1 MRKTF
6 ITLTALFLLHLP
18 LSAQPPDTLWTR
30 TLGGTGNDEGYSVQQ
45 TTDGGY
51 IIAGRTMSYGAGGSD
66 VYLIRTDAS
75 GSEEWSQTF
84 GGSASDYGQSV
95 QLTSD
100 GGYIIAGYTSSYGAG
115 SSDVYLIK
123 TNANGDSLWTRTF
136 GGSSSDKGYS
146 VQQTTDGG
154 YIIVGRTTSFGA
166 GDYDAYLIKT
176 DGSGNELWTRT
187 IGGEDYDEGFSVQQT
202 TDGGYIIAG
211 NTGSYGAG
219 GSDFYLVKTN
229 ESGIE
234 LWSQTFGGSFT
245 DYCYC
250 VQQTQDGGYI
260 IAGYTD
266 SFGAGGA
273 DVYLVKTDGSGM
285 EQWSQTFGGSNWEAG
300 NCVQQ
305 TQDGGYI
312 TAGYTESYG
321 AGDIDVYLIKTN
333 ASGSE
338 EWTQTFGGSSADE
351 GYSIQ
356 QTQDGGYI
364 IAGKTTS
371 FGAGGLDV
379 YLIRLAGDGT
389 TNDVTITLT
398 PAAPPIIIP
407 EAGGSFDFNIAIEN
421 VSSQAQTF
429 DIWTQIECPNT
440 STVEVMN
447 VPNFTLP
454 AGGNPNRDRTQD
466 VPANAP
472 GGEYIYYGYV
482 GVYPWEVWNMDSF
495 TFEKEGT
502 TDGFIGDAS
511 DWTCFGEAFESDDLS
526 EADVSPYSFTLT
538 PPYPNPFNPQATLEY
553 RLDRNGY
560 VSLIVYDVNGRE
572 TASIVDGFR
581 NAGSYKVEFDGS
593 SLPSGIYFARL
604 TSNGQHQTRKL
615 VLMK

>member
-1 MRKTF
+1 MKKVL
-6 ITLTALFLLHLP
+6 IALTVLILL
-18 LSAQPPDTLWTR
+18 SISVFAQPDTLWTR

-45 TTDGGY
+45 TIDGGYIIAGRTMSYGAGSSDVYLIKTNANGDSLWTRTFGGSSSDEGYSVQQTIDGGY

-84 GGSASDYGQSV
+84 GGSSGDY
-95 QLTSD
+95 
-100 GGYIIAGYTSSYGAG
+100 
-115 SSDVYLIK
+115 
-123 TNANGDSLWTRTF
+123 
-136 GGSSSDKGYS
+136 GYS

-154 YIIVGRTTSFGA
+154 YIITGRTESYGTGSS
-166 GDYDAYLIKT
+166 DVYLIKT
-176 DGSGNELWTRT
+176 DANGNESWTQTFGGSGYDRGYSVQQTTDGGYIVAGHTYSYGTGSADVYLIKTDTNGNESWSQTF
-187 IGGEDYDEGFSVQQT
+187 GEISYERGYSVQQT

-211 NTGSYGAG
+211 YTYSYGAG
-219 GSDFYLVKTN
+219 YSDVYLIKTDAD
-229 ESGIE
+229 GDT
-234 LWSQTFGGSFT
+234 LWTQTFGGSSN
-245 DYCYC
+245 D
-250 VQQTQDGGYI
+250 VGESIQQTTDGGYI
-260 IAGYTD
+260 
-266 SFGAGGA
+266 
-273 DVYLVKTDGSGM
+273 V
-285 EQWSQTFGGSNWEAG
+285 
-300 NCVQQ
+300 
-305 TQDGGYI
+305 
-312 TAGYTESYG
+312 AGYTESYG

-440 STVEVMN
+440 STVETIN
-447 VPNFTLP
+447 YPNFTLP
-454 AGGNPNRDRTQD
+454 AGGNPDRDRTQN

-502 TDGFIGDAS
+502 TDGFIGEAS
-511 DWTCFGEAFESDDLS
+511 DWTCSGEAFESDDLS
-526 EADVSPYSFTLT
+526 EADVSPYSFALT

-572 TASIVDGFR
+572 AASIVDGFR

-604 TSNGQHQTRKL
+604 TSNGQHQTQKL